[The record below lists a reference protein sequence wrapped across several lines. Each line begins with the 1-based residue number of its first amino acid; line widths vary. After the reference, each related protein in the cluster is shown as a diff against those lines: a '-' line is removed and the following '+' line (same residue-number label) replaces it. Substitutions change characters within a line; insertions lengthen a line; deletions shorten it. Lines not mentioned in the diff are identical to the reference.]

1 MSWRAAGTASRPT
14 VGSRRQLPS
23 RAWDALVT
31 IVATGAAVLAPAI
44 LVLDIPVEGTVV
56 LLESALAAVLAV
68 DVVVRYRNDRDAET
82 AGGAGRTSLG
92 GRTAWLTIDVL
103 AAFPVVLVAGAGTPW
118 QLLRL
123 LKLGRVAHFMHR
135 WRYRAIERAT
145 LLRLVFFLYWMG
157 LTVHW
162 ITCGWIAIRD
172 AGDSAD
178 AWNEY
183 LDGLYWCITTLST
196 VGYGDVIPETA
207 GQKVF
212 TISVMVMGVGIFGF
226 IIGNIATILVSIDPA
241 RVSYLQRMEQLGAFM
256 SYREFPADLRDRIV
270 EYYRYLWQRRL
281 GHDESE
287 LLSGLPPSLRTE
299 VALFLNRDLIKRVP
313 MFRRASDAFI
323 REVALE
329 LTPVVLMPGDYVVR
343 AGDKGRSMY
352 FVSRGVLEV
361 VSPDGETVLRALS
374 EGDFFGEVALLSDE
388 PRTASVRAVEY
399 CDVHRLDRGLFERIL
414 ESYPEIAAEIR
425 ATARERRPAD

>member
-1 MSWRAAGTASRPT
+1 MRTRRRNLSR
-14 VGSRRQLPS
+14 G
-23 RAWDALVT
+23 WDALVT
-31 IVATGAAVLAPAI
+31 VVATSAAVLAPAV
-44 LVLDIPVEGTVV
+44 LVLDIPVRGVVV
-56 LLESALAAVLAV
+56 LLESVVTAVLVV
-68 DVVVRYRNDRDAET
+68 DIAVRYRGERDRGGTSA
-82 AGGAGRTSLG
+82 GAGQTRLA
-92 GRTAWLTIDVL
+92 GRVAGSAIDVL
-103 AAFPVVLVAGAGTPW
+103 AAFPIVLVVGAGTPW

-123 LKLGRVAHFMHR
+123 LKLVRVAQFMHR

-145 LLRLVFFLYWMG
+145 LLRLVFFLYWMA
-157 LTVHW
+157 LAVHW
-162 ITCGWIAIRD
+162 VTCGWIAIRN
-172 AGDSAD
+172 AGDPPD

-196 VGYGDVIPETA
+196 VGYGDVVPETA
-207 GQKVF
+207 AQKAF

-256 SYREFPADLRDRIV
+256 SYREFPAELRDRIV

-287 LLSGLPPSLRTE
+287 LLNGLPDSLRTE
-299 VALFLNRDLIKRVP
+299 VAMFLNRDLIKRVP

-329 LTPVVLMPGDYVVR
+329 LAPVVLMPGDYVVR
-343 AGDKGRSMY
+343 AGDRGRSMY
-352 FVSRGVLEV
+352 FVSRGVVEV
-361 VSPDGETVLRALS
+361 VSADGETVLRTLS
-374 EGDFFGEVALLSDE
+374 EGDFFGEVALLSDA
-388 PRTASVRAVEY
+388 PRSASVRAVEY
-399 CDVHRLDRGLFERIL
+399 CDVHRLDRDLFERIL

-425 ATARERRPAD
+425 AAARERRRNG

>member
-1 MSWRAAGTASRPT
+1 M
-14 VGSRRQLPS
+14 RRRTL
-23 RAWDALVT
+23 RRLWDALVT
-31 IVATGAAVLAPAI
+31 IAATLAAVLAPAI
-44 LVLDIPVEGTVV
+44 LVLDVPVEGTVV
-56 LLESALAAVLAV
+56 LLESALTAVLAV
-68 DVVVRYRNDRDAET
+68 DIVVRYRSERDAEAAFAT
-82 AGGAGRTSLG
+82 AGRSFLG
-92 GRTAWLTIDVL
+92 GRIAWLVFDVI
-103 AAFPVVLVAGAGTPW
+103 AAFPVVLIAGAGTPW

-123 LKLGRVAHFMHR
+123 LKLGRVAYFMHR

-145 LLRLVFFLYWMG
+145 LLRLAFFLYWMA
-157 LTVHW
+157 LAVHW
-162 ITCGWIAIRD
+162 VTCGWIAIRD
-172 AGDSAD
+172 AGDSPD

-241 RVSYLQRMEQLGAFM
+241 RVNYLQRMEQLGAFM
-256 SYREFPADLRDRIV
+256 SYREFPAELRHRVV

-299 VALFLNRDLIKRVP
+299 VAMFLNRDLIKRVP

-361 VSPDGETVLRALS
+361 VSPDGETVLRTLS
-374 EGDFFGEVALLSDE
+374 EGDFFGEVALLSDA

-399 CDVHRLDRGLFERIL
+399 CDVHRLDRDLFERIL
-414 ESYPEIAAEIR
+414 DSYPEVGAEIR
-425 ATARERRPAD
+425 ATARERRPDD